1 MSNERVSK
9 LADIKGPRAIEAFAE
24 LIEPA
29 TSIAADPEAVDFFTG
44 AVKSGRLERVGKMVK
59 LWAKHKD
66 DFVAIEAI
74 KRGIPQDQLVANM
87 GMDDIMASGT
97 ELMNDPLFL
106 SFFVLARRDE
116 TTSG

>member
-1 MSNERVSK
+1 
-9 LADIKGPRAIEAFAE
+9 
-24 LIEPA
+24 
-29 TSIAADPEAVDFFTG
+29 
-44 AVKSGRLERVGKMVK
+44 MVQ
-59 LWAKHKD
+59 LWDKHKD

-74 KRGIPQDQLVANM
+74 KRGIPRDQLVANM
-87 GMDDIMASGT
+87 GMDDIMAGGT

>member
-1 MSNERVSK
+1 MSEQTKR
-9 LADIKGPRAIEAFAE
+9 LGDIKGPRAIEAFAE

-29 TSIAADPEAVDFFTG
+29 TSIAADPGAVDFFTG
-44 AVKSGRLERVGKMVK
+44 AVNSGRLERVGKMVK
-59 LWAKHKD
+59 LWAKHKEA
-66 DFVAIEAI
+66 FTAIEAI

-87 GMDDIMASGT
+87 GMEDIMASGT

-116 TTSG
+116 TASG

>member
-1 MSNERVSK
+1 MGTRVKK
-9 LADIKGPRAIEAFAE
+9 LADVKGPRAIEAFAE
-24 LIEPA
+24 LITPA
-29 TSIAADPEAVDFFTG
+29 MSIAADPEAVDFFTG

-59 LWAKHKD
+59 LWTKHKD
-66 DFVAIEAI
+66 AFIAIEAI
-74 KRGIPQDQLVANM
+74 KRGIPRDQLATSM
-87 GMDDIMASGT
+87 SMEDIMVSGT